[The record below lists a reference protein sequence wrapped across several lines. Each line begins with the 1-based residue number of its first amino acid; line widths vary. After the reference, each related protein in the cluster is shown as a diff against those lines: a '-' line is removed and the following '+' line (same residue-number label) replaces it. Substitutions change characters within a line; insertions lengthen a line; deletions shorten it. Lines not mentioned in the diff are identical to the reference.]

1 MKSDFLQKI
10 KDNRAQIGEGIY
22 LLYFAVMI
30 AVKAFGFY
38 EGQKIFNLSLLFVF
52 GFFLIKML
60 VTKHTLKEYALVA
73 FFMLLAGIVYVNTG
87 EKGLLLYFCMMLGMK
102 QVSVLKVVKTG
113 AIVSGIITL
122 FKIFTGVFGLVD
134 EIYYPQERA
143 GIGLMFRHGLGYAH
157 PNSLHMTVLSVMM
170 LVMYYVSKSLMHE
183 TCSSRACT
191 CSKDADNTMK
201 NNGQADDL
209 TTNRES
215 TVKLILFSAL
225 AFLFNLYIFQYS
237 GSRTGLLAGTAYLLI
252 NLWFCLRKRPGI
264 FEKIVCYI
272 SFPGACFIAIVMP
285 FILPESIFSKI
296 DSTIFTTRFSIA
308 KYFWSNNSPA
318 LFGIRLNNPNEWFS
332 TYGLDMSQL
341 YLFLQLGIVTF
352 VVMSCLTMWF
362 IHYSLKRSHMAELAV
377 LMGMLVMGIWEP
389 HLYNL
394 SFKNFVFVFM
404 GAAIFAVMASD
415 SQSADMG
422 YSVNSDDTIKNTL
435 DLPDIDEIAE
445 NRSRGSL
452 DSVSVVVLIKS
463 ICFGIAAG
471 IVGAMLFYLLTQE
484 PSSFYGS
491 RELNESG
498 RSLGMEATYLTKEEA
513 QELKS
518 QGNYV
523 VGYVDESTPM
533 YEFDSQIALMEYERR
548 GLSVGVFAAM
558 ASGAVSIALLTR
570 KKKKRI
576 SDL

>member
-1 MKSDFLQKI
+1 MKSDFLKKI

-38 EGQKIFNLSLLFVF
+38 EGQMIFNLSLLFVF
-52 GFFLIKML
+52 GLFAIKML
-60 VTKHTLKEYALVA
+60 MTKHTIKEYAVVA
-73 FFMLLAGIVYVNTG
+73 FFMLLAGIVYVKTG
-87 EKGLLLYFCMMLGMK
+87 EKGLILYFCMMLGMK

-113 AIVSGIITL
+113 AIVSAIITL
-122 FKIFTGVFGLVD
+122 FKIFTGVFGLAE

-170 LVMYYVSKSLMHE
+170 LVMYYVSKSLMRE
-183 TCSSRACT
+183 
-191 CSKDADNTMK
+191 KNTI
-201 NNGQADDL
+201 
-209 TTNRES
+209 
-215 TVKLILFSAL
+215 KLIVFSVL

-237 GSRTGLLAGTAYLLI
+237 GSRTGLLAGTAYLII
-252 NLWFCLRKRPGI
+252 NLWFCLREKPGI
-264 FEKIVCYI
+264 LEKIACYI
-272 SFPGACFIAIVMP
+272 SFPGTCFIAIVMP
-285 FILPESIFSKI
+285 FILPESIFRKI
-296 DSTIFTTRFSIA
+296 DTTIFTTRFSIA

-318 LFGIRLNNPNEWFS
+318 LFGIRLNNPDEWMS

-352 VVMSCLTMWF
+352 VVMACLTMWF
-362 IHYSLKRSHMAELAV
+362 IHYSLKNSHMAELAV

-404 GAAIFAVMASD
+404 GAAIYTALA
-415 SQSADMG
+415 G
-422 YSVNSDDTIKNTL
+422 NRKSDDIGNFTKNANDISGNSKDSYENSWISSMTL
-435 DLPDIDEIAE
+435 AD
-445 NRSRGSL
+445 
-452 DSVSVVVLIKS
+452 LIKS
-463 ICFGIAAG
+463 MCFGAAVGIAS
-471 IVGAMLFYLLTQE
+471 VMLFYLLTQE
-484 PSSFYGS
+484 PSAFYGS

-513 QELKS
+513 QELKT
-518 QGNYV
+518 QGNFI

-533 YEFDSQIALMEYERR
+533 YKFDSQIALMEYERR
-548 GLSVGVFAAM
+548 GLSTGVFTGM
-558 ASGAVSIALLTR
+558 ATCLASVVLLTR
-570 KKKKRI
+570 KRKKEYQR
-576 SDL
+576 

>member
-1 MKSDFLQKI
+1 MKSDFLKKI

-38 EGQKIFNLSLLFVF
+38 EGQMIFNLSLLFVF
-52 GFFLIKML
+52 GLFAIKML
-60 VTKHTLKEYALVA
+60 ITKHTIKEYAVVA
-73 FFMLLAGIVYVNTG
+73 FFMLLAGIVYVKTG
-87 EKGLLLYFCMMLGMK
+87 EKGLILYFCMMLGMK

-113 AIVSGIITL
+113 AIVSAIITL
-122 FKIFTGVFGLVD
+122 FKIFTGVFGLAE

-170 LVMYYVSKSLMHE
+170 LVMYYVSKSLMRK
-183 TCSSRACT
+183 T
-191 CSKDADNTMK
+191 NTI
-201 NNGQADDL
+201 
-209 TTNRES
+209 
-215 TVKLILFSAL
+215 KLIIFSVL

-237 GSRTGLLAGTAYLLI
+237 GSRTGLLAGTAYLII
-252 NLWFCLRKRPGI
+252 NLWFCLREKPGI
-264 FEKIVCYI
+264 LEKIACYI
-272 SFPGACFIAIVMP
+272 SFPGTCFIAIVMP
-285 FILPESIFSKI
+285 FILPESVFRKI
-296 DSTIFTTRFSIA
+296 DTTIFTTRFSIA

-318 LFGIRLNNPNEWFS
+318 LFGIRLNNPDEWMS

-352 VVMSCLTMWF
+352 VVMACLTMWF
-362 IHYSLKRSHMAELAV
+362 IHYSLKNSHMAELAV

-404 GAAIFAVMASD
+404 GAAIYTALAGNSKD
-415 SQSADMG
+415 SYENSWISSMSLAD
-422 YSVNSDDTIKNTL
+422 
-435 DLPDIDEIAE
+435 
-445 NRSRGSL
+445 
-452 DSVSVVVLIKS
+452 LIKS
-463 ICFGIAAG
+463 MCFGAAAG
-471 IVGAMLFYLLTQE
+471 IASVMLFYLLTQE
-484 PSSFYGS
+484 PSAFYGS

-513 QELKS
+513 QELKT
-518 QGNYV
+518 QGNFI

-533 YEFDSQIALMEYERR
+533 YKFDSQIALMEYERR
-548 GLSVGVFAAM
+548 GLSTGVFTGM
-558 ASGAVSIALLTR
+558 ATCLASVVLLTR
-570 KKKKRI
+570 KKKKEYQR
-576 SDL
+576 

>member
-1 MKSDFLQKI
+1 MKSDFLKKI

-38 EGQKIFNLSLLFVF
+38 EGQMIFNLSLLFVF
-52 GFFLIKML
+52 GLFAIKML
-60 VTKHTLKEYALVA
+60 MTKHTIKEYAVVA
-73 FFMLLAGIVYVNTG
+73 FFMLLAGIVYVKTG
-87 EKGLLLYFCMMLGMK
+87 EKGLILYFCMMLGMK

-113 AIVSGIITL
+113 AIVSAIITL
-122 FKIFTGVFGLVD
+122 FKIFTGVFGLAE

-170 LVMYYVSKSLMHE
+170 LVMYYVSKSLMRE
-183 TCSSRACT
+183 
-191 CSKDADNTMK
+191 KNTI
-201 NNGQADDL
+201 
-209 TTNRES
+209 
-215 TVKLILFSAL
+215 KLIIFSVL

-237 GSRTGLLAGTAYLLI
+237 GSRTGLLAGTAYLII
-252 NLWFCLRKRPGI
+252 NLWFCLKEKPGI
-264 FEKIVCYI
+264 LEKIACYI
-272 SFPGACFIAIVMP
+272 SFPGTCFIAIVMP
-285 FILPESIFSKI
+285 FILPESVFRKI
-296 DSTIFTTRFSIA
+296 DTTIFTTRFSIA

-318 LFGIRLNNPNEWFS
+318 LFGIRLNNPDEWMS

-352 VVMSCLTMWF
+352 VVMACLTMWF
-362 IHYSLKRSHMAELAV
+362 IHYSLKNSHMAELAV

-404 GAAIFAVMASD
+404 GAAIYTALAGNSKD
-415 SQSADMG
+415 SYENSWISSMTLAD
-422 YSVNSDDTIKNTL
+422 
-435 DLPDIDEIAE
+435 
-445 NRSRGSL
+445 
-452 DSVSVVVLIKS
+452 LIKS
-463 ICFGIAAG
+463 MCFGAAAG
-471 IVGAMLFYLLTQE
+471 IASVMLFYLLTQE
-484 PSSFYGS
+484 PSAFYGS

-513 QELKS
+513 QELKT
-518 QGNYV
+518 QGNFI

-533 YEFDSQIALMEYERR
+533 YKFDSQIALMEYERR
-548 GLSVGVFAAM
+548 GLSTGVFTGM
-558 ASGAVSIALLTR
+558 ATCLASVVLLTR

-576 SDL
+576 SEMNKSAH

>member
-1 MKSDFLQKI
+1 MKSDFLKKI

-38 EGQKIFNLSLLFVF
+38 EGQMIFNLSLLFVF
-52 GFFLIKML
+52 GLFAIKML
-60 VTKHTLKEYALVA
+60 MTRHTIKEYAVVA
-73 FFMLLAGIVYVNTG
+73 FFMLLAGIVYVKTG
-87 EKGLLLYFCMMLGMK
+87 EKGLILYFCMMLGMK

-113 AIVSGIITL
+113 AIVSAIITL
-122 FKIFTGVFGLVD
+122 FKIFTGVFGLAE

-170 LVMYYVSKSLMHE
+170 LVMYYVSKSLMRE
-183 TCSSRACT
+183 TN
-191 CSKDADNTMK
+191 KI
-201 NNGQADDL
+201 
-209 TTNRES
+209 
-215 TVKLILFSAL
+215 KLIIFSAL

-237 GSRTGLLAGTAYLLI
+237 GSRTGLLAGTAYLII
-252 NLWFCLRKRPGI
+252 NLWFCLREKPGI
-264 FEKIVCYI
+264 LEKIACYI
-272 SFPGACFIAIVMP
+272 SFPGTCFIAIVMP
-285 FILPESIFSKI
+285 FILPESVFRKI
-296 DSTIFTTRFSIA
+296 DTTIFTTRFSIA

-318 LFGIRLNNPNEWFS
+318 LFGIRLNNPDEWMS

-352 VVMSCLTMWF
+352 VVMACLTMWF
-362 IHYSLKRSHMAELAV
+362 IHYSLKNSHMAELAV

-404 GAAIFAVMASD
+404 GAAIYTALAGNRKTDDIGNFTKNANDISGNNKD
-415 SQSADMG
+415 SYENSWISSMTLAD
-422 YSVNSDDTIKNTL
+422 
-435 DLPDIDEIAE
+435 
-445 NRSRGSL
+445 
-452 DSVSVVVLIKS
+452 LIKS
-463 ICFGIAAG
+463 MCFGAAVGIAS
-471 IVGAMLFYLLTQE
+471 VMLFYLLTQE
-484 PSSFYGS
+484 PSAFYGS

-513 QELKS
+513 QELKT
-518 QGNYV
+518 QGNFI

-533 YEFDSQIALMEYERR
+533 YKFDSQIALMEYERR
-548 GLSVGVFAAM
+548 GLSTGVFTGM
-558 ASGAVSIALLTR
+558 ATCLASVVLLTR
-570 KKKKRI
+570 KKKKEYQR
-576 SDL
+576 